1 MTEQANSADN
11 PSTEDPTPGQP
22 SYEELLA
29 QNKGL
34 QRANERYRGDI
45 GTGIKN
51 DAISKEVELSR
62 QSNNEL
68 MELLKNS
75 PLMDPDT
82 AAALDS
88 IRDKSARVLTDLEDE
103 TTLRSEIATT
113 LGDANLDYDDT
124 SPEME
129 ILRTHYDAGNVD
141 KVRDILSEIKSKST
155 PDLDA
160 MVEAKLQERLK
171 ARGLPVDAG
180 TSASGPPLGGVDK
193 IYSDLES
200 GTVSP
205 EEALRQAVALAESL

>member
-1 MTEQANSADN
+1 MTEQANSDAN
-11 PSTEDPTPGQP
+11 PATEDPTSTP
-22 SYEELLA
+22 SYEDLLA

-34 QRANERYRGDI
+34 QRANQRYRDDI
-45 GTGIKN
+45 GVGIKN

-82 AAALDS
+82 AAALDN
-88 IRDKSARVLTDLEDE
+88 IREKSARVLTDLEGE
-103 TTLRSEIATT
+103 TILRSEIATT
-113 LGDANLDYDDT
+113 LGNANLDYDDD

-129 ILRTHYDAGNVD
+129 ILRTHYDAGNND
-141 KVRDILSEIKSKST
+141 KVRDILSEIKSKNN

-180 TSASGPPLGGVDK
+180 NSAGGASLVGKDK
-193 IYSDLES
+193 IFADLDS
-200 GTVSP
+200 GTISP
-205 EEALRQAVALAESL
+205 EEAMRQALADS